1 MLFCLF
7 LYTFVLFH
15 LQLGATK
22 FSLRTCLL
30 ILRLF
35 HLNTSSFFFQTTVLY
50 IFFSLNL
57 QLVSDLHYISFVF
70 ARCIRWVREKKNRE
84 WTWCL
89 CVARNDSDI
98 LSSFCGPKI
107 LLVFILYCVDV
118 SRVKK
123 RTRTNRDTSCRA
135 INKRSFCTI
144 AFLT

>member
-70 ARCIRWVREKKNRE
+70 ARCIRWVRENKTVSELDVCVLPATILIFCHRFADPKYCSSLFFIVSTFPGLKKEHELIETR
-84 WTWCL
+84 
-89 CVARNDSDI
+89 VAV
-98 LSSFCGPKI
+98 L
-107 LLVFILYCVDV
+107 
-118 SRVKK
+118 
-123 RTRTNRDTSCRA
+123 
-135 INKRSFCTI
+135 
-144 AFLT
+144 